1 MNADPDKFIAFE
13 LDGELRPIREISLSD
28 SLKTGLFPVSD
39 FMKFDFAPDGKTIFY
54 LHELEG
60 LRRLDQTTGEDQ
72 LLYRTEMEPDNPL
85 HTIGTLRLID
95 RGETILFFG
104 GTYDLNPDLPVSR
117 PHFVYGLMS
126 PEGEILKTV
135 DPAELEVPFKSDAIR
150 PVYPYIPQS
159 SPVALLVPSDPIPE
173 VPTFYIP
180 PPKSVYA
187 WHTKTDEI
195 VEIPL
200 PVSWKAENS
209 VLSENGSYLA
219 SGMCESR
226 DDGTSAF
233 VARLYDTGSGE
244 ALSRVEISGLADCY
258 TAQTAVSEADRII
271 RAIYREN
278 GIAYYAE
285 IPF

>member
-1 MNADPDKFIAFE
+1 ME
-13 LDGELRPIREISLSD
+13 
-28 SLKTGLFPVSD
+28 
-39 FMKFDFAPDGKTIFY
+39 FDFAPDGESIFY
-54 LHELEG
+54 LNALEG
-60 LRRLDQTTGEDQ
+60 LRRLNRVTGEDQ
-72 LLYRTEMEPDNPL
+72 LLYRTERKPDNPL

-95 RGETILFFG
+95 HGETILFIG
-104 GTYDLNPDLPVSR
+104 GTYDLNPDFSVSS
-117 PHFVYGLMS
+117 PHYVYGLMS

-135 DPAELEVPFKSDAIR
+135 DPAELEVPFKSDTIR
-150 PVYPYIPQS
+150 PVYPHIPQS

-173 VPTFYIP
+173 VPMFYIP

-200 PVSWKAENS
+200 PASNEAELS
-209 VLSENGSYLA
+209 MLSENGNYLA

-233 VARLYDTGSGE
+233 VARLYNTAGGE
-244 ALSRVEISGLADCY
+244 ALSRTEISGLADCY
-258 TAQTAVSEADRII
+258 AAQTAVSEADRVI
-271 RAIYREN
+271 RSIYWGN